1 VAVTA
6 IGECFNYLFDDVG
19 NTDQA
24 LYELLQR
31 IHKALDPGGLLL
43 FDVAEPGRVPD
54 SSGLQRTHTEG
65 EDWTVLM
72 SAQEEHENRLL
83 TRRITTFRK
92 VGELYRR
99 DEEIHRLRLVARSE
113 LLEALGDLGFEV
125 AILESYGQLQLPP
138 GLTGFLAHKGLHDW
152 VSKGGAAEAMDTL
165 LPQRQVQP
173 MIVVMP
179 TGDASAWGPETGWVD
194 GSQGD
199 WGTYTTRDLV
209 DEIDSK
215 YRTVDTAEGRAIAGN
230 SEGGWAAA
238 NLGLK
243 NPSEFG
249 VIGSFSGYFTADEQ
263 ETRDLFNG
271 DQSLADANSPMSYLP
286 QLEGTLPP
294 IYLLVGQDDRAPDP
308 EENQEFAEELEVR
321 NASYE
326 FDNLSGSHG
335 WDFWRAHLPD
345 FLIFAS
351 ERLG

>member
-1 VAVTA
+1 M
-6 IGECFNYLFDDVG
+6 
-19 NTDQA
+19 NTRK
-24 LYELLQR
+24 LR
-31 IHKALDPGGLLL
+31 SALDSWLK
-43 FDVAEPGRVPD
+43 RVPETRKPRWRRWLLVLIVVPILAAAGAGAFMGYRYCTEQAAEDTLYSCATNTTVSVYRTIWGSSVAHSSDVTSKGTVETKTFD
-54 SSGLQRTHTEG
+54 S
-65 EDWTVLM
+65 
-72 SAQEEHENRLL
+72 
-83 TRRITTFRK
+83 
-92 VGELYRR
+92 
-99 DEEIHRLRLVARSE
+99 
-113 LLEALGDLGFEV
+113 EALNQTMQYV
-125 AILESYGQLQLPP
+125 VYLPP
-138 GLTGFLAHKGLHDW
+138 GYDDPQNSSTRYP
-152 VSKGGAAEAMDTL
+152 VVYL
-165 LPQRQVQP
+165 LPGASGSTDTWVMAGNMADQMDNLLSQGQVQP
-173 MIVVMP
+173 MILVVP
-179 TGDASAWGPETGWVD
+179 QESLDNASSASNGGYVD
-194 GSQGD
+194 GSLGD

-294 IYLLVGQDDRAPDP
+294 IYLLVGQDDRTPDP
-308 EENQEFAEELEVR
+308 EENQEFAEELEAR
-321 NASYE
+321 DASYE
-326 FDNLSGSHG
+326 FDNLSGRHG

-351 ERLG
+351 KRLG